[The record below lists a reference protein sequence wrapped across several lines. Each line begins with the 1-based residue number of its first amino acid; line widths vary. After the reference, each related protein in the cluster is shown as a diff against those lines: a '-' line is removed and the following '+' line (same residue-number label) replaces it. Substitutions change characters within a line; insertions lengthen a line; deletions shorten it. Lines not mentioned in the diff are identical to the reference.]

1 MGSKF
6 WLSSKT
12 PNYSSFDF
20 KTIKFI
26 GKCMRENRVQVFQQ
40 FSKEFDDADADCNG
54 LRAFCVSGLVKIMK
68 SITKEK

>member
-1 MGSKF
+1 MK
-6 WLSSKT
+6 
-12 PNYSSFDF
+12 
-20 KTIKFI
+20 
-26 GKCMRENRVQVFQQ
+26 ENRVQVFQQ